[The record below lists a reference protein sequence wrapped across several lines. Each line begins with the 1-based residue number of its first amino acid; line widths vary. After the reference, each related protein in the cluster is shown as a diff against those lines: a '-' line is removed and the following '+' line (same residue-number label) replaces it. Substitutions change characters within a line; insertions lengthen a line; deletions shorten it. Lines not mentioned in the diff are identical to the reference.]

1 MGRGNDYRD
10 RRRGRGDQPG
20 GDPWGGGDYAPPQPS
35 FDKPRFSRPSYGGGG
50 GGGGGATGPETG
62 ARVKWFN
69 AEKGF
74 GFVEFTDGSGEAFLH
89 IRAVEA
95 AGHTSLESGTTL
107 VVKTGQGQ
115 RGPQV
120 AEIISV
126 DASTAEPEAP
136 RRGPRP
142 GGDRFGG
149 DRGDRGGFGG
159 RPGGDRGFG
168 GGRSSGPAGP
178 TVTGPPDTPGT
189 VKWYDP
195 VKGFGFIQVDGQS
208 KDLFVHRS
216 ALERAGLSELSEGQQ
231 VRVAIGE
238 GRKGPEVG
246 AIELA

>member
-20 GDPWGGGDYAPPQPS
+20 GDPWGGGEYTPPQPS
-35 FDKPRFSRPSYGGGG
+35 FDKPRFSRPSYGGG
-50 GGGGGATGPETG
+50 ASGPETE

-89 IRAVEA
+89 VRAVEA

-126 DASTAEPEAP
+126 DTSTAEPEAP

-149 DRGDRGGFGG
+149 

-168 GGRSSGPAGP
+168 GGRTGGPAGP
-178 TVTGPPDTPGT
+178 TVSGPPDTPGT

-195 VKGFGFIQVDGQS
+195 VKGFGFIQVEGQN

-216 ALERAGLSELSEGQQ
+216 ALERAGLSELAEGQQ